1 MFIQPIITSG
11 LGIKD
16 QTPYYGEAS
25 YQTGNN
31 NPKVASALPQ
41 PNHKKTSPKI
51 FPLNFLVARQHF
63 PSFFSLNFNLARSR
77 FLIVFYQI
85 KQSLRV
91 MSRKSFLPSK
101 PNRRKKVVT
110 RKTSPAHIRITKR
123 ARAKRE
129 EALILITPLIRN
141 RRE

>member
-1 MFIQPIITSG
+1 MSG

-51 FPLNFLVARQHF
+51 FPLNFLVARQHSLLF
-63 PSFFSLNFNLARSR
+63 RLFFAEFQSR
-77 FLIVFYQI
+77 PLEI
-85 KQSLRV
+85 SHH
-91 MSRKSFLPSK
+91 FLP
-101 PNRRKKVVT
+101 N
-110 RKTSPAHIRITKR
+110 
-123 ARAKRE
+123 
-129 EALILITPLIRN
+129 
-141 RRE
+141 